1 MKDRRFVYDTGMLIA
16 IERRDGVALEQHQD
30 FLSDG
35 IRVIVPAVVAAQAVR
50 APAKQAKLMRV
61 LHGAIIEPFTEEHH
75 MVVGKLLAKSGT
87 CDVVDAFVA
96 FLAAANEAGVFTSD
110 VDDIKHLVRTL
121 GADLPVLAA

>member
-1 MKDRRFVYDTGMLIA
+1 
-16 IERRDGVALEQHQD
+16 
-30 FLSDG
+30 
-35 IRVIVPAVVAAQAVR
+35 
-50 APAKQAKLMRV
+50 MRV

-75 MVVGKLLAKSGT
+75 MVIGKLLAKSGT